1 MSRTIGHAS
10 ALLSACKNPDRKRA
24 SGCQKLVF
32 KESKMDNNA
41 AVYHF
46 ATTPNISGKILLID
60 SDSVNPVG

>member
-1 MSRTIGHAS
+1 
-10 ALLSACKNPDRKRA
+10 
-24 SGCQKLVF
+24 
-32 KESKMDNNA
+32 MDNNA